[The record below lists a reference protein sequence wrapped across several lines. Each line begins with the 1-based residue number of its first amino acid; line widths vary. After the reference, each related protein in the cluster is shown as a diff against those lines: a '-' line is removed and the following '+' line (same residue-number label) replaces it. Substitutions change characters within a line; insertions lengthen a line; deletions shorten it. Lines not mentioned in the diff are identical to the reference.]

1 MNHIDPTV
9 PNPIHYM
16 QMMGSS
22 AHTYGN
28 AVAYIQKWLEDVFP
42 PGLFKTFHV
51 NSKIA
56 HRQIRS
62 TNQEIFKKQKPMMV
76 LRPRVEL
83 DEDRF
88 LMGTPLIQRQ
98 SLYYSNLGMEALQP
112 FFSDQE
118 RQLAIR
124 YQLNRTVMNID
135 VILLFSTYMQ
145 QQNYVSFFINSVP
158 IGIPFD
164 LETCLES
171 YLSQPMMKAVS
182 DLSGVSLFDKE
193 NNVRDFLMYMNGHTN
208 TPVTYKLQG
217 STQTHEFYRYYPVK
231 IDTNIPSIS
240 TDDGERIG
248 HVMDNY
254 QISFTIR
261 MEFYTTGFYY
271 LYAQQKLLDDLP
283 RMEMENDSVII
294 PVYTDTILKKDLQ
307 LDAGWELYN
316 RVTIILEQKHDV
328 MSISNQLDSS
338 IWTIIQYHFDHG
350 IPLTELIKLKIRK
363 QGREIQEGV
372 GFKVDYKEQKIHF
385 YNQDYGYYS
394 YCILFCVNR
403 FYINQLTKDLYQL
416 K

>member
-145 QQNYVSFFINSVP
+145 QQNYASFFINSVP

-182 DLSGVSLFDKE
+182 DLSGVPLFDKE

-283 RMEMENDSVII
+283 RMEVENDSVII

-385 YNQDYGYYS
+385 YNQDYDYYS